1 MISKL
6 AKIQLVVFVVVGV
19 LAIVYVGAKYARL
32 DKLAGVGTYTVTA
45 QMADSGGIFTNAE
58 VTYMGIPVG
67 RVGKLTLTKT
77 GVDVALELNSSGPD
91 IPATA
96 SAVVGNRSAIGEQ
109 FVDLQ
114 PASSTTGASAT
125 SGPYL
130 GNGST
135 IARDKTS
142 VPPPLEDVVSSA
154 INFTNS
160 IPIDDLHTVI
170 TELGKAFN
178 GQADNLTRLV
188 TSLDSLAKAGA
199 DNIGDTVA
207 LIQNSDVV
215 LGTQA
220 AQSDQ
225 ILAWSRSLDLVTATL
240 ASADPDVRRLLTTGT
255 TSATQISNLIQKN
268 GGDIGKVVG
277 QLSEVARTIEPATF
291 MTSGTFAMLSA
302 LSAGSHSP
310 APGDGQIHFGIVLET
325 NNPPACTR
333 GYESTEAMIA
343 EIKKKDPTFDIRYDD
358 FPFNTKATC
367 SVPQGNPTGVR
378 SADRV
383 TYANPD
389 TPQPWDNTPKKD
401 PDKLNLNPLATQ
413 LAYLLGVR
421 PVKPNGFG
429 YGVGN

>member
-1 MISKL
+1 MIGKL
-6 AKIQLVVFVVVGV
+6 AKIQLLVFAVVGIV
-19 LAIVYVGAKYARL
+19 AIVYVGAKYARL
-32 DKLAGVGTYTVTA
+32 DKLAGIGNYTVTA
-45 QMADSGGIFTNAE
+45 EMKQSGGIFTNAE

-67 RVGKLTLTKT
+67 RVGAMTLTAD
-77 GVDVALELNSSGPD
+77 GVDVKLDLNSGGPK
-91 IPATA
+91 IPA
-96 SAVVGNRSAIGEQ
+96 SSKAVVAERSAIGEQ
-109 FVDLQ
+109 FIDLQ
-114 PASSTTGASAT
+114 PSGST

-135 IARDKTS
+135 ISPDNVSIPA
-142 VPPPLEDVVSSA
+142 PLEDVVASA

-178 GQADNLTRLV
+178 GQGDNLSRLV
-188 TSLDSLAKAGA
+188 DSLNTLAKAGA
-199 DNIGDTVA
+199 DNLPQTIS

-215 LGTQA
+215 LSTQA
-220 AQSDQ
+220 DQSDA
-225 ILAWSRSLDLVTATL
+225 ILTWSRNLNLITATL
-240 ASADPDVRRLLTTGT
+240 ASSDPDLRRLLTTGT
-255 TSATQISNLIQKN
+255 ASATQISALIQKN
-268 GGDIGKVVG
+268 GGDLGKVVG
-277 QLSEVARTIEPATF
+277 DLSEVSRTIQPATY

-325 NNPPACTR
+325 NNPPACTK
-333 GYESTEAMIA
+333 GYESTYKMID

-358 FPFNTKATC
+358 FPFNTNASC
-367 SVPQGNPTGVR
+367 DVPFGNPTGVR
-378 SADRV
+378 SANRV
-383 TYANPD
+383 QYANPD

-421 PVKPNGFG
+421 PVNPGGFG
-429 YGVGN
+429 YGVGQ